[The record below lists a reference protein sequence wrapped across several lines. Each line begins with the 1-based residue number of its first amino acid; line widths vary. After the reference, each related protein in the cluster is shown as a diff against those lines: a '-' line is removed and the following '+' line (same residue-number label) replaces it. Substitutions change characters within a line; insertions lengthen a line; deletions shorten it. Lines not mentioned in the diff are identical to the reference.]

1 MEEFYHRQAAGIGS
15 ACKSDKS
22 SFGKSLAFYWIL
34 VIPMVNLLEYWNISV
49 KHLIFKQFHHHFQ
62 SILWSSLDCESCN
75 LQITRKT
82 DCNTVLRKFLKVH
95 AVKREA
101 NAVHGGSHI
110 LSKVA
115 KLWGDF
121 ERCRSWDGH
130 WRLTFCDSFPI
141 QKPEKIAM
149 QKPTR
154 NGGVCDKNKFTW
166 EGCGNTTG
174 WLGIWILS
182 IISNAESSTIE
193 IIINCSFRQTNG
205 FFNAARFAV
214 KHLPKAPWKKTA
226 EKQSALGE
234 LHGISAPTKEF
245 LLILDICKALSHM
258 WGSGHLR
265 GLLKRVVCWDGLPGK
280 YLHLWSSCVG
290 ILRNHL
296 FVYMCICHP

>member
-1 MEEFYHRQAAGIGS
+1 MLAISHFVKS
-15 ACKSDKS
+15 CK
-22 SFGKSLAFYWIL
+22 
-34 VIPMVNLLEYWNISV
+34 
-49 KHLIFKQFHHHFQ
+49 
-62 SILWSSLDCESCN
+62 
-75 LQITRKT
+75 
-82 DCNTVLRKFLKVH
+82 TV
-95 AVKREA
+95 
-101 NAVHGGSHI
+101 
-110 LSKVA
+110 
-115 KLWGDF
+115 
-121 ERCRSWDGH
+121 RCRSWDGH

-141 QKPEKIAM
+141 QKPEKKCDAAA
-149 QKPTR
+149 TR
-154 NGGVCDKNKFTW
+154 NAGVCDTNKFTW

-205 FFNAARFAV
+205 FFYAARFAV

-280 YLHLWSSCVG
+280 YLHLWSSCEYCAITCLYTCVFAIPKWICIRSHQIPISG
-290 ILRNHL
+290 KRYNYIYINHSTSTFRTHTL
-296 FVYMCICHP
+296 PCVRKWDMIVTASWHAPP